1 MSTLLERLRHET
13 RPLHEQTEQ
22 MFYTDALQNGN
33 LSVEEY
39 SHLLR
44 THFTFHQALE
54 TAIDRHPDFFQE
66 YEPEVRR
73 KTSWLLADLAYLYEP
88 VPQPMPDLFIDWSP
102 VSLLGAA
109 YVGEG
114 SMLGGTVIWRLLQ
127 KNPAIQPLLMHARF
141 YQGYGASTGSNWKNF
156 GAFLTRQG
164 EAHPDEVVAAAGQ
177 AFVDYQ
183 TVFQRSQLPVF

>member
-1 MSTLLERLRHET
+1 MSTLLERLRNET

-22 MFYTDALQNGN
+22 QFYTEALQNGT

-44 THFTFHQALE
+44 THFIFHQALE
-54 TAIDRHPDFFQE
+54 TAIDQYPEFFKD
-66 YEPEVRR
+66 YEPDTRR
-73 KTSWLLADLAYLYEP
+73 KTAWLLDDLANLNEA
-88 VPQPMPDLFIDWSP
+88 VPQVMPELFADWSP

-114 SMLGGTVIWRLLQ
+114 SMLGGTVIWRMLQ
-127 KNPAIQPLLMHARF
+127 KNPAILPLLTHARF

-156 GAFLTRQG
+156 GAFITREG
-164 EAHPDEVVAAAGQ
+164 EAHADEVVAAAGQ
-177 AFVDYQ
+177 AFIDYQ
-183 TVFQRSQLPVF
+183 TIFQRSQLPVL